1 MVAFLECSAGAR
13 VRTNNHVEHAN
24 RRLRFDEKVRYKIRT
39 EFAGVMDDNC
49 ISRPTTTGFPDP
61 V

>member
-39 EFAGVMDDNC
+39 EFAGASAACVWTC
-49 ISRPTTTGFPDP
+49 WAGTP
-61 V
+61 